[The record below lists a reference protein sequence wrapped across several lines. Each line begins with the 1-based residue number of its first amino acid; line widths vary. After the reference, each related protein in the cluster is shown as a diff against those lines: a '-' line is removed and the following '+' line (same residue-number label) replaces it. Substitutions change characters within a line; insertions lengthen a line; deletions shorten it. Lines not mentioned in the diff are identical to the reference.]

1 MIEFLLYARD
11 VLTVIVL
18 GGIMLWCALHQEF
31 AFFYSLFANSEREA
45 SAEEKKVVKSVNKLN
60 GSAAQWVK

>member
-1 MIEFLLYARD
+1 MIEFLLYVRD
-11 VLTVIVL
+11 ILTFVLI
-18 GGIMLWCALHQEF
+18 GGFMLWCALHQEIPKI
-31 AFFYSLFANSEREA
+31 YSLFANSEREA

>member
-11 VLTVIVL
+11 VLTVVVL
-18 GGIMLWCALHQEF
+18 GGIMLWCALHQELPKI
-31 AFFYSLFANSEREA
+31 YSLFANSERD
-45 SAEEKKVVKSVNKLN
+45 EKKGVKSVNKVN